1 MTVRRH
7 FPSALA
13 GGLLL
18 LAAALNGVT
27 GLAPPYAGQKVPP
40 FDPETYEKFMENDTI
55 LDGPADLSAMSSCG
69 GSWSRPG
76 GISSSAPSYL
86 DRRQKAL
93 ADDYYDQATDYGD
106 RVRALMIGDSLLE
119 YLREDGDDCD
129 QDIFEDHFDR
139 KGFNW
144 GIAGTRTDYTK
155 TMTDWI
161 FRGARSERKDIKP
174 QVVYLSVGVND
185 CIYEKR
191 PRDISDNIIDIVK
204 IIKYYSPDTRVVI
217 QEILPTSFYDD
228 KDDDDHDGER
238 WERAELYKCI
248 TDTNKLVKAW
258 VRSVDRYCI
267 ETADLSDLVLDNDGE
282 FKGGVLRDGLH
293 FGSRGIFDHCR
304 AIQRSIRR
312 FSGVQI
318 NSASAVNV
326 TIPIEEDVEPLHYPS
341 IEGNATIFRWRY
353 NDWSACSGACGIQR
367 RTAECHK
374 LILETEASEV
384 VDEALCAMSFMHP
397 VDRVCNVEPSC
408 VASLGPGGTLPRYLV
423 PADQLLVTEVPSSD
437 PDCDTASDTDNAYLG
452 AIAALAAVLLI
463 TIVAAVIMSM
473 RLARA
478 TKMQPAGKAVESSA
492 I

>member
-408 VASLGPGGTLPRYLV
+408 AASLGPGGTLPRYPR
-423 PADQLLVTEVPSSD
+423 PANHFLAAEAASTAN
-437 PDCDTASDTDNAYLG
+437 PDCNSASKVYIG
-452 AIAALAAVLLI
+452 VVAALAASLLI
-463 TIVAAVIMSM
+463 TIVAAVVVYM
-473 RLARA
+473 RLSKA
-478 TKMQPAGKAVESSA
+478 TKMQKPAGKAVDFPA